1 MMRKV
6 GLKLRAMMGRWYR
19 ENQVQLLSLL
29 ERNPNAK
36 VLDIGCSSGEFT
48 LEVGKTIGTKR
59 LYGIDINKEAVKC
72 ARKKGIKAITHDA
85 NTKLPYKDGFFDVVV
100 SNQVLEHLWNT
111 DGVLLEVRR
120 VLKKRR
126 LRGDLHGE
134 PDLAPQSRVH
144 ELGPDASRSS
154 RE

>member
-1 MMRKV
+1 MGEKMMRKV
-6 GLKLRAMMGRWYR
+6 GLKLRAMVGGWYR
-19 ENQVQLLSLL
+19 ENQLQLLSLL

-48 LEVGKTIGTKR
+48 LEVGKTIGTKE
-59 LYGIDINKEAVKC
+59 LHGIDINKEAVKC
-72 ARKKGIKAITHDA
+72 ARKKRIKAITHDA

-100 SNQVLEHLWNT
+100 SNQVLEHRWRFSR
-111 DGVLLEVRR
+111 GEEGSE
-120 VLKKRR
+120 KGR